1 MDVKTLCLGLLI
13 EGDACGY
20 DLKKKFEAEFKP
32 FFPAGYGSIYPALA
46 SLAADGL
53 VACELEPQQG
63 RPDRK
68 IYRISEAGRRRFE
81 QLLESSR
88 PRHKLRSEFL
98 ATLYFAELLPPERIE
113 QLLADRLSDLRVT
126 LEHIDSIEKARAG
139 EHHAGAEFVAGF
151 GAAVSKAAAE
161 YLREHGP
168 TLVEDRRPVRATHSA
183 HPEPQRGGI
192 ENRA

>member
-1 MDVKTLCLGLLI
+1 MDVKTLCLGLLA

-20 DLKKKFEAEFKP
+20 DLKKRLEAEFKP

-53 VACELEPQQG
+53 VACELEPQKG

-68 IYRISEAGRRRFE
+68 TYRISESGRRRFE
-81 QLLESSR
+81 QVLRSSR

-113 QLLADRLSDLRVT
+113 QLLAERIRDFEST
-126 LEHIDSIEKARAG
+126 LEHIDGIEKGRTG
-139 EHHAGAEFVAGF
+139 EEHAGANFVAGF
-151 GAAVSKAAAE
+151 GAAISKAAVE
-161 YLREHGP
+161 YLREHGQR
-168 TLVEDRRPVRATHSA
+168 LVESRGPERAIRQPDTR
-183 HPEPQRGGI
+183 PEPAGL
-192 ENRA
+192 ENPL